1 MPACTCMRIY
11 SYSIRRYAYRQ
22 HRYSYQYMALYSPQY
37 VRTRR
42 RVAWT
47 RATADARPHETT
59 DDDGGRTTT
68 DDGGRR
74 TTEDDGRTGATRA
87 GTVAARVVIARD
99 DARAWNPSS
108 RRESSMRLETTGAAA
123 STPRRGASSIATTT
137 RA

>member
-1 MPACTCMRIY
+1 MAVLYTICA
-11 SYSIRRYAYRQ
+11 YAYRQ

-59 DDDGGRTTT
+59 TEDGRRRRTT
-68 DDGGRR
+68 DGR

-99 DARAWNPSS
+99 DARAWNPLS
-108 RRESSMRLETTGAAA
+108 RREPSMRLETTGAAA